1 MNKLFNWLRL
11 AAAYVRLN
19 FRSHLEYRGAFL
31 SQAGA
36 MAFNN
41 ALWIVFWTLFFSR
54 FPVLHGWTQNDV
66 LTIWAVSASGFGLAS
81 VVAGNT
87 FQLARVVA
95 RGELDTWLLY
105 PRVVLPHLAL
115 GKMVPSGL
123 GDAIFGYILYLFFIH
138 PDWPHILLFLL
149 FTLTAAMLFVGFFTL
164 AGSLSFF
171 IGNAEVLAE
180 QWIFSL
186 ITFGTY
192 PAPLFQGA
200 VKILLYTAIP
210 AGFLSY
216 LPVEALR
223 TFSPVYTLATIG
235 GAFLFL
241 VLGTGMFYFGLRRY
255 ESGNLI
261 AMRG

>member
-1 MNKLFNWLRL
+1 MRKLLNWLQL

-36 MAFNN
+36 MALND
-41 ALWIVFWTLFFSR
+41 ALWIVFWTLFFNR

-66 LTIWAVSASGFGLAS
+66 LTIWAVSAAGFGLAS

-95 RGELDTWLLY
+95 RGELDTWMLY
-105 PRVVLPHLAL
+105 PRAVLPHLAL

-123 GDAIFGYILYLFFIH
+123 GDAVFGYVLFLFFVR
-138 PDWPHILLFLL
+138 PDVPHMLLFVL
-149 FTLTAAMLFVGFFTL
+149 FTLSAAILFVGFFTL

-186 ITFGTY
+186 ITFSTY

-200 VKILLYTAIP
+200 VKMLLYTAIP

-223 TFSPVYTLATIG
+223 TFNPFYIAATFAGALTFLAIG
-235 GAFLFL
+235 
-241 VLGTGMFYFGLRRY
+241 VGTFYYGLRKY